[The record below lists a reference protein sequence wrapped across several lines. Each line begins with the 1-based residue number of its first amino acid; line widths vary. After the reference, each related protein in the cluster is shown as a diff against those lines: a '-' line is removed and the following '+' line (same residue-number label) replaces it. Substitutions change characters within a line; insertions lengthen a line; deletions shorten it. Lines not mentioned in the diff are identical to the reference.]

1 MARDYAN
8 KARKKTTPA
17 AQRRTG
23 SHKARGSNQS
33 APGWAWALAGLALGL
48 FVAFLVYL
56 NENRPAATVP
66 AVKENHSA
74 SPGTSSS
81 SGAEQ
86 RPRFDF
92 YTILPEQEVV
102 VPENPQ
108 EEERPSADA
117 EREKAQ
123 YLLQAGSFR
132 TLEQADSLRARL
144 TLLGVDAS
152 IETVRMKEGETWH
165 RVRVGPFESV
175 REVAKIQE
183 RLRRQEIQTLR
194 VKIKR

>member
-1 MARDYAN
+1 MARDYA
-8 KARKKTTPA
+8 KKPRTKTTPA
-17 AQRRTG
+17 AQRRTVSRKPAAG
-23 SHKARGSNQS
+23 NSPG

-56 NENRPAATVP
+56 NENRPATP
-66 AVKENHSA
+66 APAAAKTKPTA
-74 SPGTSSS
+74 PGAGNT
-81 SGAEQ
+81 EQ

-102 VPENPQ
+102 VPEGAG
-108 EEERPSADA
+108 EDERAAAP
-117 EREKAQ
+117 EQEKAQ

-144 TLLGVDAS
+144 ALLGVEAS
-152 IETVRMKEGETWH
+152 IETVRLKEGDTWH
-165 RVRVGPFESV
+165 RVRIGPYTNV

-183 RLRRQEIQTLR
+183 HLRRQEIQTLR
-194 VKIKR
+194 VKIR

>member
-1 MARDYAN
+1 MARDYA
-8 KARKKTTPA
+8 KRATRKTTPS

-23 SHKARGSNQS
+23 ARKPRGGNAG

-56 NENRPAATVP
+56 NENRPEKSVP
-66 AVKENHSA
+66 AAAEQRKSTPKSA
-74 SPGTSSS
+74 TS
-81 SGAEQ
+81 GEAEQ

-102 VPENPQ
+102 VPENSQ
-108 EEERPSADA
+108 EDERAAASA
-117 EREKAQ
+117 EREKSQ

-144 TLLGVDAS
+144 ALLGVEAS
-152 IETVRMKEGETWH
+152 IETVRLKEGDTWH
-165 RVRVGPFESV
+165 RVRVGPFSGV
-175 REVAKIQE
+175 REIAKIQE
-183 RLRRQEIQTLR
+183 RLRRQEILTLR
-194 VKIKR
+194 VKIKG

>member
-1 MARDYAN
+1 MARDYA
-8 KARKKTTPA
+8 RRTRTKTTPS

-23 SHKARGSNQS
+23 NRNRNDQAG

-56 NENRPAATVP
+56 NENRPPAPASTAANQRSTAPKP
-66 AVKENHSA
+66 AA
-74 SPGTSSS
+74 PDGDQ
-81 SGAEQ
+81 Q

-108 EEERPSADA
+108 EDERAA
-117 EREKAQ
+117 QERGQAQ

-132 TLEQADSLRARL
+132 TLEQADTLRARL
-144 TLLGVDAS
+144 ALLGVEAS
-152 IETVRMKEGETWH
+152 IETVRMKEGDTWH
-165 RVRVGPFESV
+165 RVRVGPFNSV
-175 REVAKIQE
+175 RAIAKIQE

-194 VKIKR
+194 VKIKG

>member
-1 MARDYAN
+1 MARDYA
-8 KARKKTTPA
+8 KKTRSKTTPA

-23 SHKARGSNQS
+23 NRKSRSSTAG
-33 APGWAWALAGLALGL
+33 APGWAWALSGLALGL

-56 NENRPAATVP
+56 NENRPPPPKATTTEKRPP
-66 AVKENHSA
+66 ASETRPA
-74 SPGTSSS
+74 G
-81 SGAEQ
+81 GGEQ

-102 VPENPQ
+102 VPENPG
-108 EEERPSADA
+108 EDERAGVAADQDA
-117 EREKAQ
+117 AQ

-144 TLLGVDAS
+144 VLLGVEAS
-152 IETVRMKEGETWH
+152 IETVRLKEGDTWH
-165 RVRVGPFESV
+165 RVRVGPFNSV

-183 RLRRQEIQTLR
+183 RLRRKEIQTLR
-194 VKIKR
+194 VKIKG